1 MLTSKAKYGLKALLH
16 LTAHRDRAVQGA
28 EIADEQRIPKKFLDA
43 ILLQLKNDGM
53 LTSRKGKGGGYR
65 LAQAPET
72 IMSGRVVRLL
82 DGPVAPIACA
92 SRTAYR
98 RCEDCH
104 DEAACGIRQVMLQV
118 RDQIAA
124 VLDSTSIADMHARQA
139 AGGQYI
145 PMYEI

>member
-1 MLTSKAKYGLKALLH
+1 MLTSKAKYGLKALLY
-16 LTAHRDRAVQGA
+16 LTAHRERAVQGA
-28 EIADEQRIPKKFLDA
+28 EIAEEQKIPKKFLDA

-65 LAQAPET
+65 LAQAPESIT
-72 IMSGRVVRLL
+72 TGRVVRLL
-82 DGPVAPIACA
+82 DGPVAPIACV

-98 RCEDCH
+98 RCEDCQ
-104 DEAACGIRQVMLQV
+104 DEAACGIRQVMQQV

-124 VLDSTSIADMHARQA
+124 VLDSTSIADMQAREA

>member
-1 MLTSKAKYGLKALLH
+1 MLTSKAKYGLKALIY

-28 EIADEQRIPKKFLDA
+28 EIAEEQNIPKKFLDA

-82 DGPVAPIACA
+82 DGPVAPIACV

-98 RCEDCH
+98 RCDDCH
-104 DEAACGIRQVMLQV
+104 DEANCGIRQVMQQV
-118 RDQIAA
+118 RDAIAA
-124 VLDSTSIADMHARQA
+124 VLDSTSIADMRAREA